1 MAREEGGEPGGR
13 QAASCARAARDNG
26 NEIAAV
32 EETAFSLHC
41 SFSRKFEGAANK
53 HMREPFRLIL
63 DPRPAYFCEPRH
75 VRRLHFHGPAFGVQ
89 VRIDVGAERQA
100 LSISSRWTE
109 NR

>member
-53 HMREPFRLIL
+53 LIREPLRLIL

-75 VRRLHFHGPAFGVQ
+75 VRRLP
-89 VRIDVGAERQA
+89 
-100 LSISSRWTE
+100 LSRASFRGTGQ
-109 NR
+109 NRCRSGTLSAS